1 MKDFEREITG
11 MKNMD
16 QILQHLL
23 RIISLT
29 PLAYQ
34 IFTLSQIIFVKIMK
48 SSEESGSRFKQKIY
62 TRHK

>member
-1 MKDFEREITG
+1 
-11 MKNMD
+11 MKNTD

-23 RIISLT
+23 RIISPT

-34 IFTLSQIIFVKIMK
+34 IFTLSQIIFVKITK

-62 TRHK
+62 TQHK